1 MSIKCPRCGFGNI
14 DSATHCVVC
23 GEDLKKG
30 ATQINLFNFITQFLG
45 FAELHGKVI
54 NMHPTYFQPP
64 GFNWKKVLLFFVII
78 LFVISLIK
86 VFLFFIILL
95 IIFLIIMVIIMSL
108 LHVPISSILYGM
120 FMLRSR
126 SQRTSRQE
134 LPVQDVIIQ
143 NSDGTHLVRITGY
156 LKIGSISMGDSIT
169 VRGRV
174 VGGMFIFRSGYNHS
188 INSTLKLQREIF

>member
-1 MSIKCPRCGFGNI
+1 MSIKCPRCGFDNI
-14 DSATHCVVC
+14 DSATHCVAC

-54 NMHPTYFQPP
+54 NIHPTYSQPP

-78 LFVISLIK
+78 LFVIYLIK

-95 IIFLIIMVIIMSL
+95 IIFLIIMSL
-108 LHVPISSILYGM
+108 LRVPISSILFGM

-134 LPVQDVIIQ
+134 IPVQDVIIQ
-143 NSDGTHLVRITGY
+143 NSDGNHLVRIKGY

-169 VRGRV
+169 VKGRV